1 MDPQPA
7 TVPVSSP
14 LHQDKDGVAMVRRM
28 RVLVLIMAASVL
40 AIAGCESLR
49 QAIRSASDDKSQTT
63 VKPTSGATAVDSDT
77 SKIQAVDSD
86 AKNPRPFFSNSRR
99 SGGWSSEA
107 REIESHLGVG
117 P

>member
-1 MDPQPA
+1 M
-7 TVPVSSP
+7 SE
-14 LHQDKDGVAMVRRM
+14 DGMAMNRRF
-28 RVLVLIMAASVL
+28 LALLLIMSLAAVTT
-40 AIAGCESLR
+40 AGCESLR
-49 QAIRSASDDKSQTT
+49 QAIRSSGDDHAQKS
-63 VKPTSGATAVDSDT
+63 VKPTSGVADASAVESDP

-86 AKNPRPFFSNSRR
+86 TKNPQPFFKNNRP

>member
-1 MDPQPA
+1 MIRRLFLVVVVTA
-7 TVPVSSP
+7 TVVITI
-14 LHQDKDGVAMVRRM
+14 G
-28 RVLVLIMAASVL
+28 
-40 AIAGCESLR
+40 GCEELR
-49 QAIRSASDDKSQTT
+49 HATRKNDNGAMSTE
-63 VKPTSGATAVDSDT
+63 SGT

-86 AKNPRPFFSNSRR
+86 PRNPKPFFSNNRL

>member
-1 MDPQPA
+1 MNRRFLA
-7 TVPVSSP
+7 LMAMIGLTAVS
-14 LHQDKDGVAMVRRM
+14 
-28 RVLVLIMAASVL
+28 
-40 AIAGCESLR
+40 IAGCESLR
-49 QAIRSASDDKSQTT
+49 QAIRSGSDDQGKKS
-63 VKPTSGATAVDSDT
+63 VKPTSGSAETSAVESDP

-86 AKNPRPFFSNSRR
+86 TKNPQPFFKNNRP

>member
-1 MDPQPA
+1 
-7 TVPVSSP
+7 
-14 LHQDKDGVAMVRRM
+14 MVRRLP
-28 RVLVLIMAASVL
+28 VLVVIMAITIGVVS
-40 AIAGCESLR
+40 GCEALR
-49 QAIRSASDDKSQTT
+49 HALRSTGNEQMSKMSPVDAG
-63 VKPTSGATAVDSDT
+63 SGEAVDSDP

-86 AKNPRPFFSNSRR
+86 ARNPKSFFQNNRR

>member
-1 MDPQPA
+1 
-7 TVPVSSP
+7 
-14 LHQDKDGVAMVRRM
+14 MVRRM
-28 RVLVLIMAASVL
+28 RVLVVMMASSVL

-49 QAIRSASDDKSQTT
+49 QAIRSASDDKAQET
-63 VKPTSGATAVDSDT
+63 VKPTSGTTAVESDP

-86 AKNPRPFFSNSRR
+86 AKNPRPFFQNNRR